1 MFALQESWS
10 NALLDLSQMHYWE
23 PPPAYSAQTDS
34 SQHRGA
40 SVPNAKKAPG
50 LMNIG
55 QNASRVLL
63 DYSTMKK
70 ARNVKTV
77 HTHFIVPKEF
87 EKLVEKASS
96 PISFLPQTLALNAQ
110 LVSTVLLRCKCVSN
124 ALQVNIRTRKADTT
138 ARFARKQARTP
149 NLELQCALFAKLALT
164 ALIPPNN
171 SNARVE
177 LILSESKHPAMIA
190 P

>member
-1 MFALQESWS
+1 M
-10 NALLDLSQMHYWE
+10 
-23 PPPAYSAQTDS
+23 DS
-34 SQHRGA
+34 SQHQGA

-50 LMNIG
+50 LMSIG
-55 QNASRVLL
+55 QNASRVVL

-77 HTHFIVPKEF
+77 HTHSIAPKEC

-96 PISFLPQTLALNAQ
+96 PISFLPPTLALNAQ
-110 LVSTVLLRCKCVSN
+110 LVFTALLRCKCVSN
-124 ALQVNIRTRKADTT
+124 ALQANIRTRKEDTV
-138 ARFARKQARTP
+138 AKFAQKQARTP
-149 NLELQCALFAKLALT
+149 NQELQCALFAKLALT
-164 ALIPPNN
+164 ALTLPND
-171 SNARVE
+171 SNAQVE